1 MTLTPTSNLRHR
13 LLRAVAVLGLVALAG
28 LAGATLGHGWG
39 YRTAKAEG
47 DAALAKLQATRADA
61 RAAVAEETT
70 QSLAREVNRNNQL
83 AQQLADER
91 RQHATEKQTL
101 LKRIANVTTVYIPV
115 PGAAPEP
122 LPRSVFT
129 AGFVREYNA
138 ALGLGL
144 GSDLSAAAGNVAAAG
159 TDAAPGA
166 AQTAG
171 AGLRGQFADLR
182 DSGLG
187 QADIL
192 AHVADYGE
200 RCRNLESQLNRLL
213 DRLPGAAHGHR

>member
-1 MTLTPTSNLRHR
+1 MTLTPITDIKRR
-13 LLRAVAVLGLVALAG
+13 LLGAVAALGLAALAG
-28 LAGATLGHGWG
+28 LTGAAAGHGWG

-47 DAALAKLQATRADA
+47 DAALSKLQATRAEA
-61 RAAVAEETT
+61 RAAEAEGAT
-70 QSLAREVNRNNQL
+70 QSLVREVGRNNKL
-83 AQQLADER
+83 AQQLVDER

-101 LKRIANVTTVYIPV
+101 LKRITNVTTVYIPV
-115 PGAAPEP
+115 PGTAPEP

-144 GSDLSAAAGNVAAAG
+144 GSDLSAAAGGFVAAGAD
-159 TDAAPGA
+159 TAPGTGE
-166 AQTAG
+166 TAE
-171 AGLRGQFADLR
+171 APLFGQLADLR
-182 DSGLG
+182 DSGLS